1 MTPKIVDL
9 WTSLNIYLRY
19 GNNCVGVGNIFC
31 FYENGKFQNLRT
43 ENEIISINNT
53 YLSAFFA

>member
-1 MTPKIVDL
+1 MTPTPTDL
-9 WTSLNIYLRY
+9 HTSLNIYLRDK
-19 GNNCVGVGNIFC
+19 NNCVGVGNIFC